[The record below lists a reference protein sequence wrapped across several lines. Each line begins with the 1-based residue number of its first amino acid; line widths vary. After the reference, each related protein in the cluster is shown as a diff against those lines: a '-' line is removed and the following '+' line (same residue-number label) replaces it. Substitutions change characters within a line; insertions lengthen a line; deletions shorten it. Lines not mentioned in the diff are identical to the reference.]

1 MIVVTGAT
9 GNTGKRIAEALLAA
23 GEKVRVVGRS
33 ADKLK
38 PFADK
43 GAEAF
48 VGDVADAVAMAR
60 ALEGAT
66 AAYLMIP
73 PSYAE
78 PDFLAYQERVADT
91 LATAAEKAGVK
102 HVVTLS
108 SIGADKPDKCGPVT
122 GLHLFEQ
129 RINKVAGL
137 NLLHLRPGYFLENL
151 LQFIG
156 VIKSM
161 GMMASTLKG
170 DLPIAMIAPRDIGA
184 YAAERLRKRDF
195 SGQSTREL
203 QGARDVTLSDAAAA
217 IGKAIGKP
225 GLLYSRVPA
234 MMVKP
239 VLKKMGLTDNM
250 ADLLLEMDDALN
262 SGYMKAQEPRS
273 ASNTTPTTLE
283 QFVAENFVPAFQGK
297 AAAGR

>member
-1 MIVVTGAT
+1 MIIITGAT
-9 GNTGKRIAEALLAA
+9 GNTGSAAAEALLAA
-23 GEKVRVVGRS
+23 GEKVRVAGRS
-33 ADKLK
+33 ADRLK
-38 PFADK
+38 ALADK

-48 VGDVADAVAMAR
+48 VGDVTDADGMTR
-60 ALEGAT
+60 ALTGAT

-73 PSYAE
+73 PNYTVL
-78 PDFLAYQERVADT
+78 DYLAYQGQVAEA
-91 LATAAEKAGVK
+91 LATATEKSGVK

-122 GLHLFEQ
+122 GLHRFEQ
-129 RINKVAGL
+129 RMNKITGL
-137 NLLHLRPGYFLENL
+137 NVLHLRPGYFFENL
-151 LQFIG
+151 LHFIG

-161 GMMASTLKG
+161 GLMASTLKG
-170 DLPIAMIAPRDIGA
+170 DLPIAMIATRDIGA

-195 SGQSTREL
+195 TGQSTREL
-203 QGARDVTLSDAAAA
+203 QGARDVTLSEAAGA

-225 GLLYSRVPA
+225 GLSYSRVPA

-239 VLKKMGLTDNM
+239 ALKQMGLTDNM

-273 ASNTTPTTLE
+273 SANTTPTTLE
-283 QFVAENFVPAFQGK
+283 QFVTEEFVPAFQAK
-297 AAAGR
+297 AASGR